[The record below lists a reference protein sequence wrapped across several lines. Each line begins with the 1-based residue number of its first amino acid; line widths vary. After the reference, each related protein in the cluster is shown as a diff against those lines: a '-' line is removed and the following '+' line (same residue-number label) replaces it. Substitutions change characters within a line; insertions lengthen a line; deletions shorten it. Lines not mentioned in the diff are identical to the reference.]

1 MSRHGTPFC
10 MGLHLAQGQHAGV
23 TGSLSLQTHKYLPAG
38 VALLAN
44 APERV
49 VERRRR
55 PRDSPVLSSS
65 GVRATSRA
73 AKQKSGLPPPEEQLV
88 SQRVSH
94 RMWGA
99 VAPFGGQVSPLLPAA
114 QDRLSQVLRELEDE
128 STPIV
133 KLGDAS
139 IAAPFTSKLSSIQC
153 SESHPSPPCAHPQ
166 AHPDWPHAHTF
177 LSSPAPPTVCHVI
190 KQGRC
195 TLVTTLQ
202 MFKILALNALIL
214 AYSQSVLYLE
224 GVKFSDFQATLQGL
238 LLAGCFLFIS
248 RSKVG

>member
-1 MSRHGTPFC
+1 MSRLCTLYSAR
-10 MGLHLAQGQHAGV
+10 GLSGRLLPPDIQSHA
-23 TGSLSLQTHKYLPAG
+23 SPLG

-55 PRDSPVLSSS
+55 PRDSPVLSNS

-73 AKQKSGLPPPEEQLV
+73 AKQRSGLPPPEEQLA
-88 SQRVSH
+88 SQRVSL
-94 RMWGA
+94 RRGA
-99 VAPFGGQVSPLLPAA
+99 PASPGGHGSPVSPTT

-153 SESHPSPPCAHPQ
+153 SESHPQPLPRAHPR
-166 AHPDWPHAHTF
+166 PILIGTHAHTF
-177 LSSPAPPTVCHVI
+177 LPHPP
-190 KQGRC
+190 
-195 TLVTTLQ
+195 
-202 MFKILALNALIL
+202 
-214 AYSQSVLYLE
+214 QS
-224 GVKFSDFQATLQGL
+224 AM
-238 LLAGCFLFIS
+238 
-248 RSKVG
+248 

>member
-1 MSRHGTPFC
+1 MLT
-10 MGLHLAQGQHAGV
+10 
-23 TGSLSLQTHKYLPAG
+23 YLPAPG

-55 PRDSPVLSSS
+55 PRDSPVLSNS

-73 AKQKSGLPPPEEQLV
+73 AKQRSGLPPPEEQLA
-88 SQRVSH
+88 SQRVSP
-94 RMWGA
+94 RRWKA
-99 VAPFGGQVSPLLPAA
+99 PAPFGGQVSPLPSAP

-153 SESHPSPPCAHPQ
+153 SESHP
-166 AHPDWPHAHTF
+166 
-177 LSSPAPPTVCHVI
+177 
-190 KQGRC
+190 RC
-195 TLVTTLQ
+195 LPLCP
-202 MFKILALNALIL
+202 
-214 AYSQSVLYLE
+214 S
-224 GVKFSDFQATLQGL
+224 
-238 LLAGCFLFIS
+238 
-248 RSKVG
+248 